1 MTGTVASAV
10 PAGDGPAVE
19 VRDLRIGATRRGR
32 AAGDDEIVHGVSF
45 TIEAGRCVALVG
57 ESGAGKSITARAL
70 LGLSGDGTAVT
81 AQTLRV
87 LGDDVLGYSAAQ
99 WRRLR
104 GGRAGLILQDALTS
118 LDPLQTVHS
127 AISEV
132 LRQHGTVPRSR
143 VDARV
148 VKLLE
153 LVGIA
158 DAAER
163 SRQRPGQLS
172 GGLRQRALIATAIAA
187 DPGLIVADEP
197 TTALDVTVQR
207 QVLDVLAERKAA
219 GTALLLVSHDL
230 AVVAEIADEV
240 LVLKDGHVVERGTP
254 RQVLASPQHEYTRRL
269 IAAIPTAAS
278 RGTRLAVTEG
288 VAERTA
294 LPPRAV
300 GEAIVIE
307 AAGLVKSY
315 ALPGAAQSFRA
326 VDEVSFAVHR
336 GETVGLVGESGS
348 GKSTVGQIVLG
359 LTTADS
365 GTVTLD
371 GADWSVLP
379 ERRRRARRRSL
390 QLVSQDPLS
399 SFDPRYSA
407 ARVVAEALPASLTA
421 AQRRARIAELF
432 DRVSLASTLAQRSPS
447 RLSGGQRQRLAIAR
461 ALAADPVAI
470 VCDEAVS
477 ALDVSIQ
484 AQILDLLADIQAESH
499 LALLFISHDLGVIH
513 HIADR
518 VLVMERGRVVESGDA
533 GEVFENPRA
542 PYTRRLLA
550 DVPRGLEL
558 APTA

>member
-148 VKLLE
+148 VELLE

-197 TTALDVTVQR
+197 TTALDVTVQQ
-207 QVLDVLAERKAA
+207 QVLDLLGAIRAA
-219 GTALLLVSHDL
+219 DG
-230 AVVAEIADEV
+230 VA
-240 LVLKDGHVVERGTP
+240 LVL
-254 RQVLASPQHEYTRRL
+254 
-269 IAAIPTAAS
+269 
-278 RGTRLAVTEG
+278 
-288 VAERTA
+288 
-294 LPPRAV
+294 
-300 GEAIVIE
+300 
-307 AAGLVKSY
+307 
-315 ALPGAAQSFRA
+315 
-326 VDEVSFAVHR
+326 
-336 GETVGLVGESGS
+336 
-348 GKSTVGQIVLG
+348 
-359 LTTADS
+359 
-365 GTVTLD
+365 
-371 GADWSVLP
+371 
-379 ERRRRARRRSL
+379 
-390 QLVSQDPLS
+390 
-399 SFDPRYSA
+399 
-407 ARVVAEALPASLTA
+407 
-421 AQRRARIAELF
+421 
-432 DRVSLASTLAQRSPS
+432 
-447 RLSGGQRQRLAIAR
+447 
-461 ALAADPVAI
+461 
-470 VCDEAVS
+470 
-477 ALDVSIQ
+477 
-484 AQILDLLADIQAESH
+484 
-499 LALLFISHDLGVIH
+499 ISHDVTVVGEVC
-513 HIADR
+513 DR
-518 VLVMERGRVVESGDA
+518 VLVMYAGRVVEEVTAA
-533 GEVFENPRA
+533 GLATRA
-542 PYTRRLLA
+542 QHPYTRALVAAVPDMDTDVDAPLATIAGRPVDPA
-550 DVPRGLEL
+550 DVPPGCPYAARCPL
-558 APTA
+558 ADDRCRAEDPPLAASPTGRVACWRAGEPLTLGPTRTDDLVETT

>member
-558 APTA
+558 APTV